1 MTPGLGFAL
10 GAMLCFGIS
19 DLVYKRAVA
28 NGVEA
33 RHFAMLQSWVFCPGV
48 ILYAWLTGTLQPHA
62 SALWGSLAGL
72 CLLVA
77 VHNFLASLKDGA
89 VSTNAPIFRLN
100 FTITAALAILLLGE
114 TLSVA
119 KIGALACTLV
129 AVWLLLAEPART
141 RPPWSSVVR
150 VLTAT
155 VAMGLANFFYKV
167 GLQYGA
173 LPETVVAAQ
182 GLTFMTLATLIALIR
197 DRGYRV
203 PGRAWR
209 YTPVAAIVLIVGFV
223 FLLHGL
229 AIGPASVL
237 VPVAQLNFVFT
248 ALLGAAMF
256 RETLDLRKRAGLLVA
271 AAALALFAVS

>member
-1 MTPGLGFAL
+1 
-10 GAMLCFGIS
+10 
-19 DLVYKRAVA
+19 
-28 NGVEA
+28 
-33 RHFAMLQSWVFCPGV
+33 
-48 ILYAWLTGTLQPHA
+48 
-62 SALWGSLAGL
+62 
-72 CLLVA
+72 
-77 VHNFLASLKDGA
+77 
-89 VSTNAPIFRLN
+89 
-100 FTITAALAILLLGE
+100 
-114 TLSVA
+114 
-119 KIGALACTLV
+119 
-129 AVWLLLAEPART
+129 
-141 RPPWSSVVR
+141 
-150 VLTAT
+150 
-155 VAMGLANFFYKV
+155 MGLANFFYKV

-182 GLTFMTLATLIALIR
+182 GFTFMTLATLIALIR